1 MAEKS
6 RDQFCERALA
16 IITSPSRGNGGLTE
30 TGQEKHA
37 NASIVAGC
45 GGQSLKRAL
54 QAARQWLEKHAAAV
68 NALNV
73 FPVPDGD
80 TGTNM
85 LLTMNAA
92 LVEIERSPDSSV
104 SVIAQAVAHGALMG
118 ARGNSGVILSQI
130 LRGFARSLDGK
141 EEFSARDFAE
151 AAQEACDTAYQ
162 GVVKPVEGTI
172 LTVARE
178 AAKAAQEAAE
188 RTDDIVAVLA
198 HVVEAAK
205 ATNALT
211 PELLPVLKEAGV
223 VDAGGQGLVYILEGG
238 LRHLRGESVDI
249 DTDMDAVVD
258 LKSTLGA
265 GEEGYGYDV
274 QFLIKGASLKVDE
287 IRRTIGAMGES
298 TLVVGDSQFVKVH
311 VHVRDPSIP
320 IGYGVSQG
328 VISDVIVENM
338 EEQYQEFVMGR
349 ARSTVA
355 TEEVTD
361 TAVACVAPGEGLK
374 RVFES
379 LGASVIIWGGQTMN
393 PSTQEIYT
401 AIESVDAE
409 KVLVLPNNS
418 NVILAARQ
426 ASELSSK
433 HVIVVPTK
441 TIPQGISAL
450 LAFNYQADIDTNA
463 ERMVQAASEIQ
474 TVEVTRAVR
483 STQINGVHVTEGD
496 VIGLLNDQLVAA
508 GGDYTDVVLD
518 VLSQASIEDYEIATI
533 YFGQD
538 ATQEEADALAEQIIE
553 AYPNLEVEVH
563 EGGQAHYRHILSLE

>member
-1 MAEKS
+1 MPNSQSPIANHQS
-6 RDQFCERALA
+6 PISAL
-16 IITSPSRGNGGLTE
+16 
-30 TGQEKHA
+30 
-37 NASIVAGC
+37 C
-45 GGQSLKRAL
+45 DGQSLKRVL
-54 QAARQWLEKHAAAV
+54 QAAGQWLEKHASVV

-92 LVEIERSPDSSV
+92 LAEIQRSPEDSV
-104 SVIAQAVAHGALMG
+104 SAIAHAVAHGALMG

-130 LRGFARSLDGK
+130 LRGFARVLDGK
-141 EEFSARDFAE
+141 PTFSVQEFAQ

-178 AAKAAQEAAE
+178 AARAAQEAAN
-188 RTDDIVAVLA
+188 RTDNMVEVLA
-198 HVVEAAK
+198 EVVETAK

-211 PELLPVLKEAGV
+211 PELLPVLKQAGV
-223 VDAGGQGLVYILEGG
+223 VDAGGQGLVYILEGA
-238 LRHLRGESVDI
+238 LRCLQGESVEVDAE
-249 DTDMDAVVD
+249 MDAVVD

-274 QFLIKGASLKVDE
+274 QFLIRGESLNVDE
-287 IRRTIGAMGES
+287 IRKTIGAMGES
-298 TLVVGDSQFVKVH
+298 TLVVGDPHIVKVH
-311 VHVRDPSIP
+311 VHVHDPGVP
-320 IGYGVSQG
+320 ISYGVRQG

-349 ARSTVA
+349 ATPVSPAGAGRSTVA

-361 TAVACVAPGEGLK
+361 IATVCVVPGDGLK
-374 RVFES
+374 RVYES
-379 LGASVIIWGGQTMN
+379 LGASAIVHGGQTMN
-393 PSTQEIYT
+393 PSTQEILN
-401 AIESVDAE
+401 AIDTVEAE

-426 ASELSSK
+426 ACNLSHK
-433 HVIVVPTK
+433 RAIVVPTK

-450 LAFNYQADIDTNA
+450 LAFNYQADLETNA
-463 ERMVQAASEIQ
+463 ERMGRAASEIQ
-474 TVEVTRAVR
+474 TIEVTRAVR
-483 STQINGVHVTEGD
+483 STQVNGVDVTRGD
-496 VIGLLNDQLVAA
+496 VIGMLDDQLVAA
-508 GGDYTDVVLD
+508 GGDYTAVVLD
-518 VLSQASIEDYEIATI
+518 ALRQASAGECEVVTI

-538 ATQEEADALAEQIIE
+538 ATEVEAYALADQIVE
-553 AYPNLEVEVH
+553 TYPSLETEVH
-563 EGGQAHYRHILSLE
+563 EGGQAHYRYILSLE

>member
-1 MAEKS
+1 M
-6 RDQFCERALA
+6 
-16 IITSPSRGNGGLTE
+16 
-30 TGQEKHA
+30 EKHA
-37 NASIVAGC
+37 SV
-45 GGQSLKRAL
+45 
-54 QAARQWLEKHAAAV
+54 V

-92 LVEIERSPDSSV
+92 LAEIQRSPEDSV
-104 SVIAQAVAHGALMG
+104 SAIAHAVAHGALMG

-130 LRGFARSLDGK
+130 LRGFARVLDGK
-141 EEFSARDFAE
+141 PTFSVQEFAQ

-178 AAKAAQEAAE
+178 AARAAQEAAN
-188 RTDDIVAVLA
+188 RTDNMVEVLA
-198 HVVEAAK
+198 EVVETAK

-211 PELLPVLKEAGV
+211 PELLPVLKQAGV
-223 VDAGGQGLVYILEGG
+223 VDAGGQGLVYILEGA
-238 LRHLRGESVDI
+238 LRCLQGESVEVDAE
-249 DTDMDAVVD
+249 MDAVVD

-274 QFLIKGASLKVDE
+274 QFLIRGESLNVDE
-287 IRRTIGAMGES
+287 IRKTIGAMGES
-298 TLVVGDSQFVKVH
+298 TLVVGDPHIVKVH
-311 VHVRDPSIP
+311 VHVHDPGVP
-320 IGYGVSQG
+320 ISYGVRQG

-349 ARSTVA
+349 ATPVSPAGAGRSTVA

-361 TAVACVAPGEGLK
+361 IATVCVVPGDGLK
-374 RVFES
+374 RVYES
-379 LGASVIIWGGQTMN
+379 LGASAIVHGGQTMN
-393 PSTQEIYT
+393 PSTQEILN
-401 AIESVDAE
+401 AIDTVEAE

-426 ASELSSK
+426 ACNLSHK
-433 HVIVVPTK
+433 RAIVVPTK

-450 LAFNYQADIDTNA
+450 LAFNYQADLETNA
-463 ERMVQAASEIQ
+463 ERMGRAASEIQ
-474 TVEVTRAVR
+474 TIEVTRAVR
-483 STQINGVHVTEGD
+483 STQVNGVDVTRGD
-496 VIGLLNDQLVAA
+496 VIGMLDDQLVAA
-508 GGDYTDVVLD
+508 GGDYTAVVLD
-518 VLSQASIEDYEIATI
+518 ALRQASAGECEVVTI

-538 ATQEEADALAEQIIE
+538 ATEVEAYALADQIVE
-553 AYPNLEVEVH
+553 TYPSLETEVH
-563 EGGQAHYRHILSLE
+563 EGGQAHYRYILSLE